1 MTADFRPLSG
11 TKTAP
16 EAGAP
21 SIEAGGYGPV
31 WLLAVGQTVGYCGLY
46 YIYAALLPDWEA
58 TLGWSKATLAVGPTL
73 AILLSALLAPVIG
86 RLVDGGHGGTV
97 LVAGPL
103 IGAAALLA
111 LAFVT
116 TPLQFALGWA
126 VIGLAQ
132 AMSFYEAC
140 FSYLTRVFGAGARPA
155 ITRVTLVAGFASTI
169 TFPAAAMLVHLTDWR
184 GAVIG
189 FALALALVAAPANL
203 LGSRCLRDQGA
214 GRLRESGMGLK
225 PAMVRREFW
234 LLALIFGLLYLDH
247 GILLTYVLPIFA
259 DRGVGTGLAVAAAA
273 CIGPAQVGA
282 RLLLLVNERVST
294 GWTARASIVSMGL
307 AAVVL
312 LAAGVAPVLV
322 FGFALLQGGAMGVVS
337 ILRPVLTAE
346 VLGRVSFGAV
356 SGAMAMAPLLA
367 GAAAPFLGAGL
378 IAAVG
383 VPGLIW
389 ATIAMM
395 GLALAAALALRRSEG

>member
-234 LLALIFGLLYLDH
+234 TTIIAYNAI
-247 GILLTYVLPIFA
+247 
-259 DRGVGTGLAVAAAA
+259 RMAAA
-273 CIGPAQVGA
+273 CSAQLSGDVA
-282 RLLLLVNERVST
+282 PREISFVST
-294 GWTARASIVSMGL
+294 CQYVL
-307 AAVVL
+307 AAWDVICSEQFDNAQMQQYCLQVMHQISKCRVGNRPGRFEPRVRKKRGSNYNL
-312 LAAGVAPVLV
+312 MKQPRNTLRGRLATGDN
-322 FGFALLQGGAMGVVS
+322 
-337 ILRPVLTAE
+337 
-346 VLGRVSFGAV
+346 SFE
-356 SGAMAMAPLLA
+356 
-367 GAAAPFLGAGL
+367 
-378 IAAVG
+378 
-383 VPGLIW
+383 
-389 ATIAMM
+389 TK
-395 GLALAAALALRRSEG
+395 